1 MRKLQY
7 VMQKR
12 EIASCKNSKIILTT
26 QYQRLYFLLSLWYSN
41 EFYID
46 LKAISCRIEW
56 SLFQVHR
63 TKHAEVIMFILA
75 FYHKATIVA
84 LRRQRVNPQTLTTLL

>member
-1 MRKLQY
+1 
-7 VMQKR
+7 MQKL
-12 EIASCKNSKIILTT
+12 KNNTYDAISALV
-26 QYQRLYFLLSLWYSN
+26 YFLLSLWYSN

-63 TKHAEVIMFILA
+63 PKHVEVVILYWLVITSHYSDISA
-75 FYHKATIVA
+75 SKG
-84 LRRQRVNPQTLTTLL
+84 

>member
-1 MRKLQY
+1 
-7 VMQKR
+7 MQKL
-12 EIASCKNSKIILTT
+12 ENNTYDATSALV
-26 QYQRLYFLLSLWYSN
+26 FLAIPVDSN

-63 TKHAEVIMFILA
+63 PKHAKVIIFILSVIT
-75 FYHKATIVA
+75 KP
-84 LRRQRVNPQTLTTLL
+84 L